1 MALEPGTKSLDGTVR
16 SDGPIGEARLVGH
29 PGVGVLQVWRGQHGQ
44 ALEYAGTWRHDLEDP
59 AGAGER
65 EDFERAMREGRAVP
79 FEGRLYDPGQPEK
92 ATIHTSV
99 RISSI
104 GEYAYRVRPDDP
116 QSATVQVMMVNFRPV
131 DEIEGV

>member
-1 MALEPGTKSLDGTVR
+1 MAREPGTKAVGGTVR
-16 SDGPIGEARLVGH
+16 SDGPIGESRLVGH
-29 PGVGVLQVWRGQHGQ
+29 PGVGVLQVWRGRHGQ

-79 FEGRLYDPGQPEK
+79 FDGRFDDPGQPQK
-92 ATIHTSV
+92 ARVQADV

-104 GEYAYRVRPDDP
+104 GEYLYRVEPDDP
-116 QSATVQVMMVNFRPV
+116 DSEAVRVVLVNFRPV
-131 DEIEGV
+131 GEVEGV